1 MLNIDI
7 EKNGDVAIV
16 RCSGRLVG
24 GEAVSSL
31 RNAVLS
37 GKDARMFLLDL
48 AEVRALDAGGVNAL
62 VALHQW
68 AGNRGMKVKLVN
80 PSSFVREMMVR
91 FRLDRVLEISSLRD
105 ALVVLSGRACPEL
118 ATAVC

>member
-1 MLNIDI
+1 MLNVDI

-48 AEVRALDAGGVNAL
+48 EEVGALDAGGVNAL

-68 AGNRGMKVKLVN
+68 AVNRGMKVKLVN

>member
-7 EKNGDVAIV
+7 EKTGDVAIV

-24 GEAVSSL
+24 GEAVSNL
-31 RNAVLS
+31 RNAVVS
-37 GKDARMFLLDL
+37 GKDARMILLDL
-48 AEVRALDAGGVNAL
+48 AEVGPLDAGAVNAL

-68 AGNRGMKVKLVN
+68 AVKRGIKVKLVN

-91 FRLDRVLEISSLRD
+91 FRLDRVFEISSLRD
-105 ALVVLSGRACPEL
+105 ALVVLSGRPCPEF
-118 ATAVC
+118 ARAVC

>member
-7 EKNGDVAIV
+7 KKTADVAIV

-48 AEVRALDAGGVNAL
+48 AEVGALDAGGVNAL

-68 AGNRGMKVKLVN
+68 AVKRGMKVKLVN

-91 FRLDRVLEISSLRD
+91 FRLDRVIEISSLRD
-105 ALVVLSGRACPEL
+105 ALVVLSGRTCPEL